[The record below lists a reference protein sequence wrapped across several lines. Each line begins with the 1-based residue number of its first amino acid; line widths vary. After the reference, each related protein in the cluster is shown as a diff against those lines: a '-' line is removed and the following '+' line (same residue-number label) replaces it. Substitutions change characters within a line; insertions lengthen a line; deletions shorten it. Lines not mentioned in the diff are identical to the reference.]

1 MKAFYDR
8 FYKISDNENISDRV
22 MIFRIILSVAVILLC
37 LFGMTFIAC
46 AYYEY
51 DLSIRID
58 HIQSAVFKVD
68 VTAEEV
74 QSNSDVTI
82 DKHNVSYTLNA
93 EKDKEYSVTIS
104 RANGNTATTGFCIV
118 GYGQNNDR
126 KVYHTLQIGRDGDST
141 RDSVTFKIKFSQ
153 TTDVDILPWWGTS
166 SMYDGYAS
174 NDASSYYITDGKVLT
189 LP

>member
-51 DLSIRID
+51 D
-58 HIQSAVFKVD
+58 
-68 VTAEEV
+68 
-74 QSNSDVTI
+74 
-82 DKHNVSYTLNA
+82 LNA

-174 NDASSYYITDGKVLT
+174 NDASSYYITEGKLLT

>member
-58 HIQSAVFKVD
+58 HIQSAVFKVG
-68 VTAEEV
+68 VTAKETGTDRTV
-74 QSNSDVTI
+74 DIRKQGI
-82 DKHNVSYTLNA
+82 SYVLSA
-93 EKDKEYSVTIS
+93 EGGKEYSVTIS
-104 RANGNTATTGFCIV
+104 KAEDSTATTGFCIV
-118 GYGQNNDR
+118 GYGKNDGR
-126 KVYHTLQIGRDGDST
+126 KVYHTLQIGRDGEIT
-141 RDSVTFKIKFSQ
+141 RDSVTFKINFSQ
-153 TTDVDILPWWGTS
+153 TTEVDILPWWGTS
-166 SMYDGYAS
+166 SMYDGYVSHTDVS
-174 NDASSYYITDGKVLT
+174 NYIVEGTT
-189 LP
+189 LRLS

>member
-58 HIQSAVFKVD
+58 HIQSAVFKVG
-68 VTAEEV
+68 VTAKETGTDRTV
-74 QSNSDVTI
+74 DIRKQGI
-82 DKHNVSYTLNA
+82 SYVLSA
-93 EKDKEYSVTIS
+93 EGGKEYSVTIS
-104 RANGNTATTGFCIV
+104 KAEDSTATTGFCIV